1 MKAFMDQDF
10 LLTTETAKKLFFDY
24 AQDCPIIDYHN
35 HLSAKDIFERRS
47 CENLTQV
54 WLEADHYKWRC
65 MRVCGVPEKYVT
77 GDADDYAKFA
87 AFARIMPKLIG
98 SPVYHWAHLEL
109 QRYFGI
115 STPLSSRTADEIW
128 DKTCG
133 MLQGKGFDT
142 VSMLNHANVK
152 ILCTTDDP
160 ADSLEW
166 HEKLAEE
173 YAAGRIP
180 FRTLPSFRPD
190 RFLHIDQTENWAR
203 ALAQLSD
210 RYDAAIGSWEG
221 LKLALKKSLDFFCE
235 KGCRVTDHGFLHF
248 RYSKGSEEE
257 VASVM
262 EKVLEGAEPTEEET
276 AVYQGGLL
284 RFLASEYEARG
295 LVMQLH
301 LGPIRNNSP
310 KVFEAF
316 GPDAGGDSIGEA
328 TDPFKLSALL
338 GDLER
343 EGHLPKTILYNMNP
357 NDSAMMATMAVN
369 FGAGW
374 AADGSDC
381 GKVQYGAAWWL
392 LDHIRGI
399 GDQIDQLMET
409 GQLSGSVGML
419 TDSRSFTSFV
429 RHEYYRRILCEKLG
443 QLAESGQYPGDEDSI
458 RALGEMVEDICWKNA
473 VKYFGF
479 EI

>member
-1 MKAFMDQDF
+1 MDKDF
-10 LLTTETAKKLFFDY
+10 LLTTETARKLFFDY

-35 HLSAKDIFERRS
+35 HLPAKDIYERRRYD
-47 CENLTQV
+47 NLAQV

-65 MRVCGVPEKYVT
+65 MRVCGVAEEFVT
-77 GDADDYAKFA
+77 GKADDYAKFA
-87 AFARIMPKLIG
+87 EFARIMPKLIG

-115 STPLSSRTADEIW
+115 HTPLSEKTAKEIW
-128 DKTCG
+128 DKTSK
-133 MLQGKGFDT
+133 MLQGEGFDA
-142 VSMLNHANVK
+142 VSLLDQAQAK

-160 ADSLEW
+160 ADDLAW
-166 HEKLAEE
+166 HLKLAAE
-173 YAAGRIP
+173 YEAGKVP
-180 FRTLPSFRPD
+180 FKTLPSFRPD
-190 RFLHIDQTENWAR
+190 RFLNIDQAENWER
-203 ALAQLSD
+203 ALAQLSE
-210 RYDAAIGSWEG
+210 RYNVAVDSWEG
-221 LKLALKKSLDFFCE
+221 LTCALKKSLDFFCSA
-235 KGCRVTDHGFLHF
+235 GCKVTDHGFLHF
-248 RYSKGSEEE
+248 RYAEGSDEE
-257 VASVM
+257 VAAVM
-262 EKVLEGAEPTEEET
+262 AKALEGVTLTEEEI

-295 LVMQLH
+295 LAMQLH

-310 KVFEAF
+310 KVWKAF
-316 GPDAGGDSIGEA
+316 GADGGGDSIGEA

-338 GDLER
+338 STLE
-343 EGHLPKTILYNMNP
+343 EGGNLPKTILYNLNP

-369 FGAGW
+369 YAAGTE
-374 AADGSDC
+374 ADGSDC

-399 GDQIDQLMET
+399 SEQIDQLMET
-409 GQLSGSVGML
+409 GLISGSVGML

-443 QLAESGQYPGDEDSI
+443 YLVESGQYPGDGDSLE
-458 RALGEMVEDICWKNA
+458 ALGKMVEDICWKNA

-479 EI
+479 EL